1 MTSNIKYKDFDG
13 NYIPE
18 QKVSDLKFYSKE
30 FFNNDELKLV
40 EDYGPK
46 GRTNEIIL
54 RGGEYYLSADEDLQT
69 IVNQHKS
76 TGNYWSFFYNKQQNS
91 LGDTCWE
98 YHFYKKGELNRS
110 GIKVFNTDN
119 LLIASC
125 TIDLETSEIDNKRKY
140 FYGDPNIYKRPE
152 YESHF
157 LSVSYHRNNDVSD
170 IYIYDDDYQS
180 ADEFL
185 ASFDSKYFD
194 WALHPYFHSF
204 MPIMQQ
210 D

>member
-1 MTSNIKYKDFDG
+1 MTSDIKYKDYYG
-13 NYIPE
+13 NYIAE

-69 IVNQHKS
+69 IVNQYKY
-76 TGNYWSFFYNKQQNS
+76 TGNHWIFFFNKQQNN
-91 LGDTCWE
+91 LGDTYWE
-98 YHFYKKGELNRS
+98 YHFYEKGELDRS
-110 GIKVFNTDN
+110 GIKVFNNDN

-125 TIDLETSEIDNKRKY
+125 TIDLETNEIENKRKY

-152 YESHF
+152 YKSDF
-157 LSVSYHRNNDVSD
+157 LSVSYHTNNDVSD
-170 IYIYDDDYQS
+170 IYIYDEDYQS

-185 ASFDSKYFD
+185 ASFDSRYFD
-194 WALHPYFHSF
+194 WESHPYFHNF
-204 MPIMQQ
+204 LPIMQK

>member
-1 MTSNIKYKDFDG
+1 MTSDIKYKDYYG
-13 NYIPE
+13 NYIAE

-54 RGGEYYLSADEDLQT
+54 RGGEYYLSADEDLQV
-69 IVNQHKS
+69 IVNQYKS
-76 TGNYWSFFYNKQQNS
+76 TGNHWIFFYNKQQNN
-91 LGDTCWE
+91 LGDTYWE
-98 YHFYKKGELNRS
+98 YHFYEKGELNRS

-125 TIDLETSEIDNKRKY
+125 TIDLETNEIDNKRKY

-157 LSVSYHRNNDVSD
+157 LSVSYHINNDVSD
-170 IYIYDDDYQS
+170 IYIYDEDYQS

-194 WALHPYFHSF
+194 WASHPYFHSF
-204 MPIMQQ
+204 MPIMQK

>member
-1 MTSNIKYKDFDG
+1 MTSDIKYKDYYG
-13 NYIPE
+13 NYIAE

-54 RGGEYYLSADEDLQT
+54 RGGEYYLSANEDLQI
-69 IVNQHKS
+69 IVNQYKS
-76 TGNYWSFFYNKQQNS
+76 TGNYWTFFYNKQQNN
-91 LGDTCWE
+91 LGDTSWE

-110 GIKVFNTDN
+110 GTKVFNTDN

-125 TIDLETSEIDNKRKY
+125 TIDLETNEIDNKHKY

-152 YESHF
+152 YESPF
-157 LSVSYHRNNDVSD
+157 LTVFYDTDNDVRD

-180 ADEFL
+180 VDEFL

-194 WALHPYFHSF
+194 WASHPYFHSF

>member
-1 MTSNIKYKDFDG
+1 MTSDIKYKDYYG
-13 NYIPE
+13 NYIAE

-46 GRTNEIIL
+46 GRTTEIIL

-69 IVNQHKS
+69 IVNQHKY
-76 TGNYWSFFYNKQQNS
+76 TGNHWIFFFNKQQNN

-98 YHFYKKGELNRS
+98 YHFYEKGELNRS
-110 GIKVFNTDN
+110 GIKVFNNDN

-125 TIDLETSEIDNKRKY
+125 TIDLETNEIDNKQKY
-140 FYGDPNIYKRPE
+140 FYGDPKIYKRPE

-157 LSVSYHRNNDVSD
+157 LSVSYHANNDVSD

-185 ASFDSKYFD
+185 ASYDSKYFD
-194 WALHPYFHSF
+194 WSSHTYFHSF
-204 MPIMQQ
+204 MPIMPK

>member
-1 MTSNIKYKDFDG
+1 MTPDIKYKDYDG
-13 NYIPE
+13 NYITEE
-18 QKVSDLKFYSKE
+18 QVSNLKFYTKD

-40 EDYGPK
+40 QKYGPK

-54 RGGEYYLSADEDLQT
+54 HGGEYYLSAIEDLQ
-69 IVNQHKS
+69 IISNKYKS
-76 TGNYWSFFYNKQQNS
+76 TGNYWTFFYNKQQNN
-91 LGDTCWE
+91 LEDVYWE
-98 YHFYKKGELNRS
+98 YHFYEKGELHRS

-125 TIDLETSEIDNKRKY
+125 TIDLETNEIDNKRKY
-140 FYGDPNIYKRPE
+140 FYGDLNIYKRPD

-157 LSVSYHRNNDVSD
+157 LSVSYDTNNDVSD

-180 ADEFL
+180 VDEFL
-185 ASFDSKYFD
+185 TSFNSKYFD
-194 WALHPYFHSF
+194 WASHTYFHSF

>member
-1 MTSNIKYKDFDG
+1 MTSYIKYKDYYG
-13 NYIPE
+13 NYIAE

-69 IVNQHKS
+69 IVNQHKY
-76 TGNYWSFFYNKQQNS
+76 TGNHWIFFFNKQQNN
-91 LGDTCWE
+91 LGDTSWE
-98 YHFYKKGELNRS
+98 YHFYEKGELNRS
-110 GIKVFNTDN
+110 GIKVFNNDN

-125 TIDLETSEIDNKRKY
+125 TIDLATNEIGNKRKY

-157 LSVSYHRNNDVSD
+157 LSVSYHTNNDVSD
-170 IYIYDDDYQS
+170 IYIYDEDYQS

-194 WALHPYFHSF
+194 WASHTYFHSF